1 MLGLDPGPSQLH
13 MARAFPRL
21 PMSQAAQNPA
31 ADAPP
36 FGLAAVD
43 AAAAKLPFGL
53 LAQFGRQKRR
63 YLLGFVLLATYQ
75 YGQYWFDT
83 RLRAAI
89 NLADRHQKDAV
100 VQLGIWMVVVALIAF
115 GVRVLSRVAVFN
127 AGRNAEYELRRILSA
142 KLLTLGPSFYRRMS
156 TGEIMSRVTNDLTQ
170 VRLLLGFGVLNVINT
185 VLALFSALCVLVP
198 ISPKLTAAAMVPL
211 PLLLLVTRWF
221 SGGFFSRTR
230 EAQAALGEMSG
241 RAQAS
246 IAGVRV
252 VRSFALEQREAEA
265 FEEVNQKYL
274 EKSLGLA
281 RLRGSMTPIL
291 QVTLAMGVLVVFWY
305 GGDLLMR
312 GEIDKGSFIAFTRAL
327 GRLTW
332 PLMSLGFIVG
342 MLQRGRASY
351 SRLAEIFKSEPD
363 INDGPLQ
370 PVALAAELEVKGLSF
385 AYGPRTVV
393 DGVSFR
399 LEHGKSLAIVGRTGA
414 GKSTLALLL
423 ARLLPTPRGSV
434 FLGGHDVCDLPLS
447 LVRRSVGYA
456 QQNAFLFSTTVG
468 RNIAFCLDDPDSP
481 EASARAEQAA
491 EEARIADEIRELP
504 DGFDTVVGERGVQ
517 LSGGQKQRTAL
528 AAAFVSEPQILVL
541 DDPLSAV
548 DARTERGILDA
559 IDRQRRARSLIL
571 ITHRVAAASHCDQ
584 IMVLEQGRIVERGT
598 HDELRRSGGLYAAFA
613 EEQRI
618 ERELQALEGEPVE
631 PSGVTVLEGA
641 SA

>member
-1 MLGLDPGPSQLH
+1 MVQSAEPSSE
-13 MARAFPRL
+13 PV
-21 PMSQAAQNPA
+21 
-31 ADAPP
+31 

-43 AAAAKLPFGL
+43 PVASRLPFGIW
-53 LAQFGRQKRR
+53 AQFRRQSRR
-63 YLLGFVLLATYQ
+63 YVAGLVLLALYQ
-75 YGQYWFDT
+75 FSQYWFDS
-83 RLRAAI
+83 RFGLAI
-89 NLADRHQKDAV
+89 NLADKGQREQAIH
-100 VQLGIWMVVVALIAF
+100 LGIWLIVVALSSF
-115 GVRVLSRVAVFN
+115 GVRVWSRIAVFN
-127 AGRNAEYELRRILSA
+127 AGRNAEYEIRRVLSA

-170 VRLLLGFGVLNVINT
+170 VRLLLGFGVLNVIST
-185 VLALFSALCVLVP
+185 PFALISALAIMLP
-198 ISPKLTAAAMVPL
+198 ISLKLTAAAMVPL
-211 PLLLLVTRWF
+211 PMLLLVTRWF
-221 SGGFFSRTR
+221 SGGFFTRTR
-230 EAQAALGEMSG
+230 DAQAALGEMSG

-252 VRSFALEQREAEA
+252 VRSFALEDREAQA
-265 FEEVNQKYL
+265 FEVVNQKYL

-281 RLRGSMTPIL
+281 RLRGAMTPIL
-291 QVTLAMGVLVVFWY
+291 QATLAVGLLVVFWY
-305 GGDLLMR
+305 GGALLMR
-312 GEIDKGSFIAFTRAL
+312 HEIDKGDFLKFTLAL
-327 GRLTW
+327 GRMTW
-332 PLMSLGFIVG
+332 PLMSLGFVVG

-351 SRLAEIFKSEPD
+351 SRLAEIFSAEPD
-363 INDGPLQ
+363 IADGPLHPRQ
-370 PVALAAELEVKGLSF
+370 LAPGLDVKNLAF
-385 AYGPRTVV
+385 AYGEREVLKQ
-393 DGVSFR
+393 VSFR
-399 LEHGKSLAIVGRTGA
+399 LSAGKSLAIVGRTGS

-447 LVRRSVGYA
+447 LVRRTVGYA

-481 EASARAEQAA
+481 EASERAHRAA

-528 AAAFVSEPQILVL
+528 AAAFVSEPDILVL

-559 IDRQRRARSLIL
+559 IDRQRAQRSLVL
-571 ITHRVAAASHCDQ
+571 ITHRVAAASHCDE
-584 IMVLEQGRIVERGT
+584 IIVLDEGRIVEQGT
-598 HDELRRSGGLYAAFA
+598 HEELRKAGGLYATFA

-631 PSGVTVLEGA
+631 PAPLA
-641 SA
+641 SPAEARP

>member
-1 MLGLDPGPSQLH
+1 
-13 MARAFPRL
+13 
-21 PMSQAAQNPA
+21 MSQASAPAQVQDPPA
-31 ADAPP
+31 

-43 AAAAKLPFGL
+43 PVAARLPFGL
-53 LAQFGRQKRR
+53 WAQFGRQGRR
-63 YLLGFVLLATYQ
+63 YTAGLLLLAVYQ

-83 RLRAAI
+83 RFSEAI
-89 NLADRHQKDAV
+89 NLADQHQREAAV
-100 VQLGIWMVVVALIAF
+100 RLGVWLIAVALAAF

-127 AGRNAEYELRRILSA
+127 AGRNAEYEIRRVLSA
-142 KLLTLGPSFYRRMS
+142 KLLTLGPSFYRKMS

-185 VLALFSALCVLVP
+185 VFALVSALFVILP
-198 ISPKLTAAAMVPL
+198 ISPKLTLAAMVPL
-211 PLLLLVTRWF
+211 PFLLLVTRWF
-221 SGGFFSRTR
+221 SHGFFTRTR
-230 EAQAALGEMSG
+230 DAQAALGEMSG

-252 VRSFALEQREAEA
+252 VRSFALEGREAES
-265 FEEVNQKYL
+265 FEVVNQKYL
-274 EKSLGLA
+274 DKSLGLA
-281 RLRGSMTPIL
+281 RLRGSMTPVL

-305 GGDLLMR
+305 GGDLLMS
-312 GEIDKGSFIAFTRAL
+312 GEINKGQFLAFTRAL

-351 SRLAEIFKSEPD
+351 SRLAEVFGAEPD
-363 INDGPLQ
+363 IVDGPVH
-370 PVALAAELEVKGLSF
+370 PERPPTGLEVKHLSF
-385 AYGPRTVV
+385 AYGDRTVV
-393 DGVSFR
+393 DDVSFE
-399 LEHGKSLAIVGRTGA
+399 LAHGKSVAIVGRTGS

-434 FLGGHDVCDLPLS
+434 FLGGTDACELPLS
-447 LVRRSVGYA
+447 TVRRTVGYA

-468 RNIAFCLDDPDSP
+468 RNIAFSLDDPDSP
-481 EASARAEQAA
+481 EAGERVHRAA
-491 EEARIADEIRELP
+491 EEARIAEEIRELP

-528 AAAFVSEPQILVL
+528 AAAFVSEPEILVL

-559 IDRQRRARSLIL
+559 IDRQRSERSLVL
-571 ITHRVAAASHCDQ
+571 ITHRVAAASHCDE
-584 IMVLEQGRIVERGT
+584 IIVLDKGRIVERGT
-598 HDELRRSGGLYAAFA
+598 HDELRKTGGLYAAFA

-631 PSGVTVLEGA
+631 PAPLSLEEQGA
-641 SA
+641 

>member
-1 MLGLDPGPSQLH
+1 MSQVAAPAQVLDP
-13 MARAFPRL
+13 
-21 PMSQAAQNPA
+21 PA
-31 ADAPP
+31 

-43 AAAAKLPFGL
+43 PEAARLPFGL
-53 LAQFGRQKRR
+53 WAQFGRQRRR
-63 YLLGFVLLATYQ
+63 YAAGVLLLAVYQ
-75 YGQYWFDT
+75 YSQYWFDT
-83 RLRAAI
+83 RVRLAI
-89 NLADRHQKDAV
+89 NLADQHQREAAV
-100 VQLGIWMVVVALIAF
+100 HLGIWLIAVALVAF

-127 AGRNAEYELRRILSA
+127 AGRNAEYEIRRVLSA

-185 VLALFSALCVLVP
+185 LFALVSALFVILP
-198 ISPKLTAAAMVPL
+198 ISPKLTLAAMVPL
-211 PLLLLVTRWF
+211 PFLLLVTRWF
-221 SGGFFSRTR
+221 SHGFFTRTR
-230 EAQAALGEMSG
+230 DAQAALGEMSG

-252 VRSFALEQREAEA
+252 VRSFALEERESAS
-265 FEEVNQKYL
+265 FEVVNQKYL
-274 EKSLGLA
+274 DKSLGLA

-305 GGDLLMR
+305 GGDLLMSK
-312 GEIDKGSFIAFTRAL
+312 EIDKGAFLAFTLAL

-351 SRLAEIFKSEPD
+351 SRLAEVFSADPD
-363 INDGPLQ
+363 IVDGPVH
-370 PVALAAELEVKGLSF
+370 PVTPPAGLEVKHLSF
-385 AYGPRTVV
+385 AYGDRTVV
-393 DGVSFR
+393 DDVTFR
-399 LEHGKSLAIVGRTGA
+399 LEHGKSLAVVGRTGA

-434 FLGGHDVCDLPLS
+434 FLGGHDACDLPLAT
-447 LVRRSVGYA
+447 VRRTVGYA

-468 RNIAFCLDDPDSP
+468 RNIAFSLDDPDSE
-481 EASARAEQAA
+481 EAGERAYRAA
-491 EEARIADEIRELP
+491 EEARIAEEIRELP

-528 AAAFVSEPQILVL
+528 AAAFVSEPEILVL

-559 IDRQRRARSLIL
+559 IDKQRSERSLIL
-571 ITHRVAAASHCDQ
+571 ITHRVAAASHCDE
-584 IMVLEQGRIVERGT
+584 IIVLDQGRIVERGT
-598 HDELRRSGGLYAAFA
+598 HDELRKSGGLYAAFA

-618 ERELQALEGEPVE
+618 ERELQALEGDPVE
-631 PSGVTVLEGA
+631 PAPVGEQGA
-641 SA
+641 GA

>member
-1 MLGLDPGPSQLH
+1 
-13 MARAFPRL
+13 
-21 PMSQAAQNPA
+21 MSQASDPAQVQDPPA
-31 ADAPP
+31 

-43 AAAAKLPFGL
+43 PEAARLPFGL
-53 LAQFGRQKRR
+53 WAQFGRQRRR
-63 YLLGFVLLATYQ
+63 YAAGLLLLAVYQ
-75 YGQYWFDT
+75 FSQYWFDT
-83 RLRAAI
+83 RVSIAI
-89 NLADRHQKDAV
+89 NLADQHHREEAV
-100 VQLGIWMVVVALIAF
+100 RLGIWLIAVALVAF

-127 AGRNAEYELRRILSA
+127 AGRNAEYEIRRVLSA

-185 VLALFSALCVLVP
+185 LFALVSALFVILP

-221 SGGFFSRTR
+221 SHGFFTRTR
-230 EAQAALGEMSG
+230 DAQAALGEMSG

-252 VRSFALEQREAEA
+252 VRSFALEGREAES
-265 FEEVNQKYL
+265 FEVVNQKYL
-274 EKSLGLA
+274 DKSLGLA

-291 QVTLAMGVLVVFWY
+291 QVMLALGVLVVFWY
-305 GGDLLMR
+305 GGDLLMS
-312 GEIDKGSFIAFTRAL
+312 GEINKGQFLAFTLAL

-351 SRLAEIFKSEPD
+351 SRLAEVFSAEPD
-363 INDGPLQ
+363 IVDGPLHPQ
-370 PVALAAELEVKGLSF
+370 RLPQGLEVKHLSF
-385 AYGPRTVV
+385 AYGDRTVV
-393 DGVSFR
+393 NDVSLR
-399 LEHGKSLAIVGRTGA
+399 LEHGKSVAIVGRTGS

-423 ARLLPTPRGSV
+423 ARLLPTPRGAV
-434 FLGGHDVCDLPLS
+434 FLGGQDACDLPLAT
-447 LVRRSVGYA
+447 VRRTVGYA
-456 QQNAFLFSTTVG
+456 QQNAFLFSTTIG
-468 RNIAFCLDDPDSP
+468 RNIAFSLDDPDSP
-481 EASARAEQAA
+481 EASERAHRAA

-528 AAAFVSEPQILVL
+528 AAAFVSEPQVLIL

-559 IDRQRRARSLIL
+559 IDRQRSERSLIL
-571 ITHRVAAASHCDQ
+571 ITHRVAAASHCDE
-584 IMVLEQGRIVERGT
+584 IIVLDQGRVVERGS
-598 HDELRRSGGLYAAFA
+598 HDQLRKSGGLYATFA

-631 PSGVTVLEGA
+631 PAPISLEGRGL
-641 SA
+641 

>member
-1 MLGLDPGPSQLH
+1 MT
-13 MARAFPRL
+13 
-21 PMSQAAQNPA
+21 QAAAQSPVSEAPA
-31 ADAPP
+31 

-43 AAAAKLPFGL
+43 PEAARLPFGL
-53 LAQFGRQKRR
+53 WGQFGRQARR
-63 YLLGFVLLATYQ
+63 YAIGLLLLAIYQ
-75 YGQYWFDT
+75 SAQWWFDT
-83 RLRAAI
+83 RLSMAI
-89 NLADRHQKDAV
+89 NLADQHQRDEALE
-100 VQLGIWMVVVALIAF
+100 LGVLLVLVSLCAF

-127 AGRNAEYELRRILSA
+127 AGRNAEYELRRVLSA
-142 KLLTLGPSFYRRMS
+142 KLLTLGPSFYRRLS

-185 VLALFSALCVLVP
+185 AFALVSSLAVILP
-198 ISPKLTAAAMVPL
+198 MSPKLTAAAMVPL
-211 PLLLLVTRWF
+211 PLLLLVTRAF
-221 SGGFFSRTR
+221 SNGFFTRTR

-241 RAQAS
+241 RVQSS

-252 VRSFALEQREAEA
+252 VRSFALESREGEA
-265 FEEVNQKYL
+265 FEVTNQKYL

-291 QVTLAMGVLVVFWY
+291 QVTLAIGVLVVFWY
-305 GGDLLMR
+305 GGHLVMN
-312 GEIDKGSFIAFTRAL
+312 GELDKGQFLSFTRAL

-351 SRLAEIFKSEPD
+351 SRLAEIFTAEPD
-363 INDGPLQ
+363 IQDGSQRPA
-370 PVALAAELEVKGLSF
+370 PSFAGLEVKALSF
-385 AYGPRTVV
+385 AYDQHTVL

-399 LEHGKSLAIVGRTGA
+399 LQPGESLAIVGRTGS

-434 FLGGHDVCDLPLS
+434 FLGGQDVCDLPLAA
-447 LVRRSVGYA
+447 VRKSVGYA

-468 RNIAFCLDDPDSP
+468 RNIAFSLDDPDSA
-481 EASARAEQAA
+481 EASDLAHRAAV
-491 EEARIADEIRELP
+491 EARIAEEVSELP

-517 LSGGQKQRTAL
+517 LSGGQKQRVAL
-528 AAAFVSEPQILVL
+528 AAAFVSRPQVLVL

-559 IDRQRRARSLIL
+559 IDRQRRERSLIL
-571 ITHRVAAASHCDQ
+571 ITHRVAAASHCDR
-584 IMVLEQGRIVERGT
+584 ILVLEQGRVIESGT
-598 HDELRRSGGLYAAFA
+598 HEELRQAGGLYAAFA

-618 ERELQALEGEPVE
+618 ERELQALEGEPLE
-631 PSGVTVLEGA
+631 PRPLEA
-641 SA
+641 EAAPP